1 MRIFLTGA
9 HGVGKTTILN
19 DLKKLNLF
27 KEYKFI
33 DSITSDIVKEKS
45 DFSNHGKLKEIQTKI
60 FARSYDAFTEPKIVS
75 SRSMLD
81 VCSYSLSTY
90 KKTNDNHFKIIV
102 DLIESSFDVFKDDI
116 FIYVPI
122 MFDLES
128 KKLRSSDI
136 DFQKEIDSNIKD
148 LLKKSKYNF
157 YEIQSLNNRTREI
170 LDYIDYEKIL
180 GC

>member
-1 MRIFLTGA
+1 MRLFLTGA
-9 HGVGKTTILN
+9 HGTGKTTILN

-45 DFSNHGKLKEIQTKI
+45 DFSNHDKLKEIQTKI

-90 KKTNDNHFKIIV
+90 KKTNDNHFKIIA

-122 MFDLES
+122 MFNLES

-136 DFQKEIDSNIKD
+136 DFQKEIDSNIKN

-157 YEIQSLNNRTREI
+157 YEIQSLNNRTQEI
-170 LDYIDYEKIL
+170 LDYIDYEKL
-180 GC
+180 LS

>member
-1 MRIFLTGA
+1 
-9 HGVGKTTILN
+9 
-19 DLKKLNLF
+19 
-27 KEYKFI
+27 
-33 DSITSDIVKEKS
+33 
-45 DFSNHGKLKEIQTKI
+45 
-60 FARSYDAFTEPKIVS
+60 
-75 SRSMLD
+75 MLD

-90 KKTNDNHFKIIV
+90 KKTNDAHFKIIA
-102 DLIESSFDVFKDDI
+102 DLIESAFDVFKDDI

-122 MFDLES
+122 MFNLES

-157 YEIQSLNNRTREI
+157 YEIRSLNNRTQEI

-180 GC
+180 G